1 MHLFRVYTI
10 EMTMRM
16 VFPVEMGILW
26 KSHENANKTPTWEW
40 KREGVGM
47 NVDGNGHDPYSH
59 GKNSTDFVTL
69 TQ

>member
-40 KREGVGM
+40 KREDVGM

-59 GKNSTDFVTL
+59 GKNSTDFVT
-69 TQ
+69 